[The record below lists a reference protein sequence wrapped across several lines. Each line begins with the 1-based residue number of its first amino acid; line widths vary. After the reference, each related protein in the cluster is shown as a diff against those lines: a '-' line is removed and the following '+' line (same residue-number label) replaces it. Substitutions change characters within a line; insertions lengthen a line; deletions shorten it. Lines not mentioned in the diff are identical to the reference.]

1 MMKKMVKQALNH
13 LNKTFLRIIQSIF
26 SKTAIVLIGSPE
38 TGETDLGVWK
48 TGKTNFALK
57 ISEILKEMGLI
68 DVTATN
74 IDTNGDIK
82 KITDL
87 RTLKYWL
94 HSDKKTKLYILDEG
108 NRHLPSRQ
116 AMTNKSVHIIEIF
129 PEISKAHA
137 RLIVI
142 GQRLTKLDSE
152 LRDTGWVRAKF
163 LKIDLKTVYTH
174 FRGEEYYFHNFPETS
189 ITYDPDVLAD
199 FKLEPTEEVKLG
211 DLDLTILDRW
221 SKGATWR
228 ELGFKHP
235 QEANREY
242 TKEARKVLDLLFTYS
257 HT

>member
-1 MMKKMVKQALNH
+1 MIMEVKQIQP
-13 LNKTFLRIIQSIF
+13 LNKTFRNILRSIF

-48 TGKTNFALK
+48 TGKTNFGLK
-57 ISEILKEMGLI
+57 LSEILKEMQLI
-68 DVTATN
+68 DITATN
-74 IDTNGDIK
+74 INTDGEIK

-94 HSDKKTKLYILDEG
+94 HGDKQTKLYILDEG

-137 RLIVI
+137 KLIVI
-142 GQRLTKLDSE
+142 GQRLSKLDSE
-152 LRDTGWVRAKF
+152 LRDTGWVRARF
-163 LKIDLKTVYTH
+163 LKVDLKTVYMN
-174 FRGEEYYFHNFPETS
+174 FRGEDYYFHNFPATS

-199 FKLEPTEEVKLG
+199 FTLEPTEAVKVG
-211 DLDLTILDRW
+211 DLDLTILDKW
-221 SKGATWR
+221 SKGATWK

-235 QEANREY
+235 MEANREY